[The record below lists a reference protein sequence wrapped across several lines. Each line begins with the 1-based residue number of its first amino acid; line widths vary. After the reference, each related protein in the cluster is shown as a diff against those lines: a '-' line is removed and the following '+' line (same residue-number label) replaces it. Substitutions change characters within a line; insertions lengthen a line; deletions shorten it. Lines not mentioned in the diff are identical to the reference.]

1 MNKKNK
7 EILTIPN
14 LLSFFRICLIPFLV
28 WLYCIRQSF
37 WRTAAVL
44 LLSGITDIM
53 DGFIARR
60 FHMVTALGKVLDPV
74 ADKLTQG
81 AMILCLLIR
90 FPRMGM
96 LLAALVLKEVFNG
109 ILGALIIRREK
120 QVYGAQWH
128 GKAATSM
135 LYGMLLIHLVWY
147 DIPSG
152 VSNFLIGSCVVV
164 VMLSLLLYVIR
175 NIRILMGKCAKEE
188 TVSCNI
194 Q

>member
-7 EILTIPN
+7 EIFTIPN

-28 WLYCIRQSF
+28 WLFCIRQSF

-96 LLAALVLKEVFNG
+96 LLAVIVLKEVFNG
-109 ILGALIIRREK
+109 ILGALVIWREK
-120 QVYGAQWH
+120 QVCGAQWH

-135 LYGMLLIHLVWY
+135 LYGVLLIHLVWY
-147 DIPSG
+147 DIPAG
-152 VSNFLIGSCVVV
+152 VSNFLIGSCIVM